1 VKRLYSPW
9 RSQYIAT
16 FSKPK
21 KAGLGRELW
30 SLETKTPEFRGSGV
44 VAIPCVYFT
53 TTSRNRWDCSL
64 VTGVKY
70 GMCVGWGMLWDL
82 NSGEKFSFATFL
94 LQEKSRTTLM
104 NGGVYANRGSI
115 NESTGLP
122 LNQSII

>member
-1 VKRLYSPW
+1 
-9 RSQYIAT
+9 
-16 FSKPK
+16 
-21 KAGLGRELW
+21 
-30 SLETKTPEFRGSGV
+30 
-44 VAIPCVYFT
+44 
-53 TTSRNRWDCSL
+53 
-64 VTGVKY
+64 
-70 GMCVGWGMLWDL
+70 MLWDL